1 MMNAMHEMRS
11 RRLASKRP
19 AGWWIA
25 SGSGDRH
32 PRARPRTVLL
42 RWSPAPPL

>member
-11 RRLASKRP
+11 RRLASQT
-19 AGWWIA
+19 AGRVVDCP
-25 SGSGDRH
+25 GSGDRH

-42 RWSPAPPL
+42 RQSPAPPL